1 VYDEAQQLQSE
12 HVAASG
18 PAKLANPNSQAWYM
32 GSGGMSTSVNAW
44 RMRRR
49 ALVGNGGRFAYVEH
63 TAEDLS
69 LQDGRIV
76 ADRPEVTDRDAWARA
91 NPAYGRRIED
101 EKLEDLLAEL
111 GDDLFGR
118 ECLCLWDPEPAAGGD
133 AIDLALWSRLTDG
146 RSEIEGPMAFGY
158 DVGQDRMSACIAA
171 CGRRSD
177 GDLHVEVFDHLDG
190 TRWLVKRIPEL
201 RDKWSP
207 LQIAVDPGG
216 PAGAVLPAL
225 EDINVDVERH
235 RGQAELN
242 AAVAAARK
250 KRVGDA
256 WRWERHDGTD
266 LSPLYAATIAR
277 YAFLTAEAAT
287 PEPWFATS

>member
-1 VYDEAQQLQSE
+1 
-12 HVAASG
+12 
-18 PAKLANPNSQAWYM
+18 
-32 GSGGMSTSVNAW
+32 
-44 RMRRR
+44 
-49 ALVGNGGRFAYVEH
+49 
-63 TAEDLS
+63 
-69 LQDGRIV
+69 
-76 ADRPEVTDRDAWARA
+76 
-91 NPAYGRRIED
+91 
-101 EKLEDLLAEL
+101 
-111 GDDLFGR
+111 
-118 ECLCLWDPEPAAGGD
+118 
-133 AIDLALWSRLTDG
+133 
-146 RSEIEGPMAFGY
+146 MAFGY

-207 LQIAVDPGG
+207 LQIAADPGG

-225 EDINVDVERH
+225 EDANVDVEGLSTQKIAQGCGGFLDDITEGRLRH

-242 AAVAAARK
+242 AAVGAARK